1 MVSHPKVKVKSA
13 CHGLKRPPWL
23 FRYTCAAPIRGTGL
37 LTLLEILSKRIF
49 FFPLSHLHL
58 FPLAEASS
66 LDINLAPSVT
76 SHHFEKLH
84 PSPSPA
90 LYVPFIVSLFYLNC
104 YNLMEHMLIYYVC
117 GLSSPARTEALQWTV
132 VVLIWDH

>member
-1 MVSHPKVKVKSA
+1 MAIPLYLCSSNQGHWPLDSS
-13 CHGLKRPPWL
+13 GNTQQT
-23 FRYTCAAPIRGTGL
+23 Y
-37 LTLLEILSKRIF
+37 F